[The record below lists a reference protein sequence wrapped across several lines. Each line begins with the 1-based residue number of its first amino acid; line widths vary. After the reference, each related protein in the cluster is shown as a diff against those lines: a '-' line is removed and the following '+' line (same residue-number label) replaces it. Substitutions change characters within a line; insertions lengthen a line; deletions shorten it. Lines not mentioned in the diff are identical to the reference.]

1 MNRTKSWYLFDFG
14 LSSYPTII
22 LTFFYGSFFVN
33 YIADDSTVGSYYWGF
48 TVSISGFVTIII
60 FSLIFFFS
68 KINKISNTFFHFS
81 LIILISSS
89 FSLCFFDRGVSL
101 MIPLFF
107 IFISFIFFEILT
119 LFYNFTLT
127 KVSNIK
133 NIGRISN
140 KGWSF
145 GYLGGLISLAI
156 VLLIVE
162 FFPTFF
168 FLNNSSKIFL
178 LVGPIVSIWILF
190 FCYPLIFSF
199 KKENFE
205 ILKKQQIDT
214 HIFNNQSLK
223 YFIICYLV
231 YNSGVVSLFYF
242 AGIYASNIHHLK
254 EPDILLLGI
263 LINLF
268 GIMGCISF
276 SFIDD
281 KIGSYRSIFLCLLF
295 LFGFTILMFLNSSKI
310 IFWFSALAIGFFIGP
325 IQASS
330 RSFLSN
336 LINSNEQISIFAL
349 YSILGN
355 INSLIGPFFI
365 SQVIYWTGSF
375 RFGMFMIPTYFF
387 LGLSL
392 MYYLLVLKM
401 SNSRKD

>member
-1 MNRTKSWYLFDFG
+1 M
-14 LSSYPTII
+14 
-22 LTFFYGSFFVN
+22 
-33 YIADDSTVGSYYWGF
+33 
-48 TVSISGFVTIII
+48 
-60 FSLIFFFS
+60 
-68 KINKISNTFFHFS
+68 
-81 LIILISSS
+81 
-89 FSLCFFDRGVSL
+89 
-101 MIPLFF
+101 
-107 IFISFIFFEILT
+107 
-119 LFYNFTLT
+119 
-127 KVSNIK
+127 
-133 NIGRISN
+133 
-140 KGWSF
+140 
-145 GYLGGLISLAI
+145 
-156 VLLIVE
+156 
-162 FFPTFF
+162 
-168 FLNNSSKIFL
+168 
-178 LVGPIVSIWILF
+178 
-190 FCYPLIFSF
+190 
-199 KKENFE
+199 
-205 ILKKQQIDT
+205 
-214 HIFNNQSLK
+214 
-223 YFIICYLV
+223 
-231 YNSGVVSLFYF
+231 
-242 AGIYASNIHHLK
+242 
-254 EPDILLLGI
+254 LLGI

>member
-168 FLNNSSKIFL
+168 FL
-178 LVGPIVSIWILF
+178 
-190 FCYPLIFSF
+190 
-199 KKENFE
+199 E
-205 ILKKQQIDT
+205 
-214 HIFNNQSLK
+214 
-223 YFIICYLV
+223 
-231 YNSGVVSLFYF
+231 
-242 AGIYASNIHHLK
+242 
-254 EPDILLLGI
+254 
-263 LINLF
+263 
-268 GIMGCISF
+268 
-276 SFIDD
+276 
-281 KIGSYRSIFLCLLF
+281 
-295 LFGFTILMFLNSSKI
+295 
-310 IFWFSALAIGFFIGP
+310 
-325 IQASS
+325 
-330 RSFLSN
+330 
-336 LINSNEQISIFAL
+336 
-349 YSILGN
+349 
-355 INSLIGPFFI
+355 
-365 SQVIYWTGSF
+365 
-375 RFGMFMIPTYFF
+375 
-387 LGLSL
+387 
-392 MYYLLVLKM
+392 
-401 SNSRKD
+401 